1 MVQLLS
7 ESLIKQHFIESYS
20 GKRNDTHERQIIQW
34 TSVGGFYRR
43 CMGNHLYIYQS
54 FIAGF
59 PSNGN
64 PFYSFPYGNQFSVFT
79 VSKTAAGA

>member
-1 MVQLLS
+1 MQLLS
-7 ESLIKQHFIESYS
+7 EYLIKQHSIEAYS
-20 GKRNDTHERQIIQW
+20 GKRYDTDERKIIQW
-34 TSVGGFYRR
+34 TSAGGFYRR

-64 PFYSFPYGNQFSVFT
+64 PFYSFPYGNQFPVSAA
-79 VSKTAAGA
+79 SKTAAGA